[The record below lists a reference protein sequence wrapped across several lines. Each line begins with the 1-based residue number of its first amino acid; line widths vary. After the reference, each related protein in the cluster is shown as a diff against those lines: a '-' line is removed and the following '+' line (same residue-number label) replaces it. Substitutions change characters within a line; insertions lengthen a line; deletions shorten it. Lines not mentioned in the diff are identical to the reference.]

1 MESIWTY
8 DEFIQKGTDF
18 TDIKQVETYDN
29 KMLKFRNYK
38 QEAES
43 ILNILNVNSSD
54 TLLEIGTG
62 TGHFAIEAA
71 KKCKK
76 VYAID
81 VSQTMLDYAKLQA
94 EKENITNIEWFNSG
108 FLSFDFPG
116 IQFDSA
122 VSQAALHHLP
132 DFWKMIAVSN
142 IYGSLKSQ
150 GKFLLGDIIFSGGI
164 DEINTRVDAWINS
177 FQKIDPDYYLITIS
191 HFKEEYSTFSWIM
204 EGMFE
209 RAGFSYK
216 ALADDNNFMTYL
228 CTKK

>member
-1 MESIWTY
+1 MESVWTY
-8 DEFIQKGTDF
+8 DEFIQTGTDF
-18 TDIKQVETYDN
+18 TDIKTVETYDN
-29 KMLKFRNYK
+29 SMLKFRNYK

-43 ILNILNVNSSD
+43 ILKILNINSND

-94 EKENITNIEWFNSG
+94 EKENITNIEWFNYG

-116 IQFDSA
+116 MQFDCA
-122 VSQAALHHLP
+122 VSNLVLHHLP
-132 DFWKMIAVSN
+132 DLWKMTALSN
-142 IYGSLKSQ
+142 IYRSLKSQ
-150 GKFLLGDIIFSGGI
+150 GKFLLGDVIFSCGI
-164 DEINTRVDAWINS
+164 DEIKTRIDEWINDS
-177 FQKIDPDYYLITIS
+177 MKINSDFYLGAIT
-191 HFKEEYSTFSWIM
+191 HVKEEYSTFSWII

-209 RAGFSYK
+209 RAGFSYR
-216 ALADDNNFMTYL
+216 AVADNNNFMTYL
-228 CTKK
+228 CTRK